1 LANRALDY
9 YNANNY
15 PGGKIE
21 KKINQGVKISTYMAF
36 EQL

>member
-21 KKINQGVKISTYMAF
+21 KKNQPGGKNINLHGI
-36 EQL
+36 